1 MSLLLTMKNLLYDC
15 KNNHVTENISLNKFN
30 DLQNINENDIKCYY
44 CNNTKFNS
52 YNKEFYRCLR
62 CKINL
67 CPLCNDKHNKSHD
80 IINYNNINYVCFF
93 HNDFY
98 VSYCKNCKINL
109 CMKCEINHN
118 NAHLIIN
125 FKNIFPDEYEI
136 KEELESFK
144 IKINLLKITI
154 EKMISI
160 LNDTYEA
167 IENQY
172 KIINDIFLNF
182 NIRHKN
188 YEILTNVNS
197 IKNFIK
203 LIDIDIDNIINQDN
217 NYKIIYDVY
226 QKRVNDKNNENI
238 NVFFEHFDK
247 TVNLRLDKNTMF
259 AEAALKFLKHIKL
272 RIPIF
277 LYNSQSIRADSMRT
291 LSELGLRTGA
301 KIKVIDGY
309 GIRGGAFQIN

>member
-118 NAHLIIN
+118 NARLIIN

-160 LNDTYEA
+160 LNDTYE
-167 IENQY
+167 
-172 KIINDIFLNF
+172 
-182 NIRHKN
+182 
-188 YEILTNVNS
+188 
-197 IKNFIK
+197 
-203 LIDIDIDNIINQDN
+203 
-217 NYKIIYDVY
+217 
-226 QKRVNDKNNENI
+226 
-238 NVFFEHFDK
+238 
-247 TVNLRLDKNTMF
+247 
-259 AEAALKFLKHIKL
+259 
-272 RIPIF
+272 
-277 LYNSQSIRADSMRT
+277 
-291 LSELGLRTGA
+291 
-301 KIKVIDGY
+301 VI
-309 GIRGGAFQIN
+309 